1 MCLPDDGTEKLF
13 EAVDVRKKA
22 KAQAATAV
30 QGQDVEERT
39 NQTQEQHPTKRQT
52 VTLQDMFPSRLAADA
67 Y

>member
-13 EAVDVRKKA
+13 EAVNVRKKA

-30 QGQDVEERT
+30 QGQEVEEGS
-39 NQTQEQHPTKRQT
+39 NQAQEQHPTKRQK
-52 VTLQDMFPSRLAADA
+52 VSLEDMFPSRLAADA